1 MLLRLAFIV
10 SLFSIAAYS
19 TSAEPVRYFAIWS
32 YVENAPEEEIE
43 ESALADR
50 NLGYWELRFDPEGG
64 VTEGIY
70 HAGGGSPW
78 LILRYVEVDEKI
90 YADLFLANNSF
101 LVRKSTQL
109 ASRLPR
115 WPATE

>member
-1 MLLRLAFIV
+1 MLLRLVFIA
-10 SLFSIAAYS
+10 SLLSFAAYAS
-19 TSAEPVRYFAIWS
+19 SAEPVRYFAIWS
-32 YVENAPEEEIE
+32 YAENAPQEEIE

-50 NLGYWELRFDPEGG
+50 NLGYWELRFGPEGG

-70 HAGGGSPW
+70 HSGGGGPW

-109 ASRLPR
+109 ASREPR